1 MKCTAE
7 TLIVAG
13 LALGAVVLLAM
24 LVSIWRGI
32 TARNILKRARQQL
45 LERDSELHM
54 LVATN
59 QQLVQESHQ
68 RDLKQGALDS
78 GISNLKQRLQERDR
92 HINQLTRDHQ
102 SLNASHNLLR
112 EELARSN
119 VDTRGYTVALEQARL
134 QMQDKL
140 TELKL
145 LKTELAELNSRY
157 STLLNEHTELQTQQ
171 REREDRHTEQ
181 MGLLNDTR
189 ENLKKDFENLA
200 NRIFED
206 KGKSFTAT
214 SKDSLEALL
223 QPFREQIVGFQSRIN
238 EVHSES
244 IKGHTALEKE
254 IQKVLDVG
262 LEMNSQ
268 ASNLTVALKGDKKTT
283 GNWGE
288 AQLERTL
295 ELAGLQ
301 PGDHYEAQA
310 SFRDEKGKRK
320 LPDFVVKLPDE
331 KNLVIDSKVSLVD
344 YDRAIAAD
352 TDEAR
357 TEALNAHALAVRN
370 HIDDLSSK
378 DYSNLPGIGSPDF
391 VLMFMPIEPAYIE
404 AMKHN
409 KGLFNYGYKKGVV
422 MVSHTTLM
430 PILRTVANLWM
441 VEQSSKEAKEIS
453 SRAGDIYNQVC
464 LVAERLH
471 KLGNTLRAAN
481 NHYNDTVKGLVG
493 KQGLHG
499 KVERFQQLSNRASKE
514 MAVLDPIHDDIEN
527 DRLESVTNINAI
539 EARPSLHDTSN
550 PGAPVDELN
559 DLEVGENISVQGE

>member
-1 MKCTAE
+1 MKLTAD
-7 TLIVAG
+7 TLIIAG
-13 LALGAVVLLAM
+13 MALCAVVLIGLM
-24 LVSIWRGI
+24 VSVWRGI
-32 TARNILKRARQQL
+32 AARRVLRNIQKNLADREK
-45 LERDSELHM
+45 ELHT

-68 RDLKQGALDS
+68 RDLKVGTLDAE
-78 GISNLKQRLQERDR
+78 ISTLRHRLQDR
-92 HINQLTRDHQ
+92 ESHIAQLTGEQQNLNTSLDQLRDSLARASADNRGQAVELEQTSLQMREKVAELQ
-102 SLNASHNLLR
+102 SLKS
-112 EELARSN
+112 ELAALSARH
-119 VDTRGYTVALEQARL
+119 GTV
-134 QMQDKL
+134 
-140 TELKL
+140 
-145 LKTELAELNSRY
+145 
-157 STLLNEHTELQTQQ
+157 LNEHTELQTQLH
-171 REREDRHTEQ
+171 EREDRHAEQ
-181 MGLLNDTR
+181 IELLNETR
-189 ENLKKDFENLA
+189 ENLKKEFENLA
-200 NRIFED
+200 NKIFED
-206 KGKSFTAT
+206 KGKSFTTT
-214 SKDSLEALL
+214 SKESLEAMLK
-223 QPFREQIVGFQSRIN
+223 PFREQISGFQSRIN

-244 IKGHTALEKE
+244 VRGNTALEKE

-268 ASNLTVALKGDKKTT
+268 ASNLAVALKGDKKTA

-301 PGDHYEAQA
+301 AGDHYESQA
-310 SFRDEKGKRK
+310 AFRDEDGKRK
-320 LPDFVVKLPDE
+320 LPDFVIKLPDD

-344 YDRAIAAD
+344 YDRAIAAG
-352 TDEAR
+352 TDEER
-357 TEALNAHALAVRN
+357 TTALNAHAQAVRN

-378 DYSNLPGIGSPDF
+378 DYANLPGIGSPDF

-404 AMKHN
+404 AMKHT
-409 KGLFNYGYKKGVV
+409 KDLFNYGYKKGVI

-441 VEQSSKEAKEIS
+441 IEQSNKEAKEIG

-499 KVERFQQLSNRASKE
+499 KVERFAQLSTRANKE
-514 MAVLDPIHDDIEN
+514 MAALESIHDDIEN
-527 DRLESVTNINAI
+527 DRLESVADIGEGGPGPTLNAPDSTGGVERKRI
-539 EARPSLHDTSN
+539 KNE
-550 PGAPVDELN
+550 GV
-559 DLEVGENISVQGE
+559 